1 VTAGRGLFLTR
12 VDPAAVCTSASG
24 AEKKDP
30 AVWRKEERMW
40 KVLRL
45 TEEVGVVDPEDILI
59 VGLSR
64 VVNLTRCFSVRNFIG
79 RDSNTYCRL

>member
-1 VTAGRGLFLTR
+1 VAPGRGLFLTR

-40 KVLRL
+40 RVLRL
-45 TEEVGVVDPEDILI
+45 TEEVGVVDPEEIYLI
-59 VGLSR
+59 VG
-64 VVNLTRCFSVRNFIG
+64 
-79 RDSNTYCRL
+79 